1 MSATTSTLAATR
13 ERRATAGSQRRDDDF
28 AYSEDDSGESDVVE
42 QYANTDLSLMGP
54 TPEWQDKDDVDAS
67 ISLDGEE
74 PEYDESETS
83 EYERQ
88 VNTMRRTPKS
98 ARSRARPQRRRRAS
112 PSRTNARHWAAQLR
126 ESFSRITKIA

>member
-54 TPEWQDKDDVDAS
+54 TPEWHDKDDVDAS
-67 ISLDGEE
+67 VSLDGEE

-83 EYERQ
+83 EYDAAHSK
-88 VNTMRRTPKS
+88 RRKISSAASTAASRKS
-98 ARSRARPQRRRRAS
+98 KSDKRAPLGGTASRII
-112 PSRTNARHWAAQLR
+112 
-126 ESFSRITKIA
+126 SRITKIA